1 MNKRHTETVWGK
13 DQIPFY
19 DDGTLNDESGNRV
32 AMGVINTSST
42 PSTIYSFGYPESL
55 KVLGKLIGKHGVNT
69 DSLVICNTSRK
80 ALGIVDSL
88 RNGK

>member
-1 MNKRHTETVWGK
+1 MNKRQTETVWGK

-19 DDGTLNDESGNRV
+19 DDGTSYDVSQNRV
-32 AMGVINTSST
+32 AMGVINTST
-42 PSTIYSFGYPESL
+42 NPSTIYSFGYPDSL

-80 ALGIVDSL
+80 TLGIVDSL
-88 RNGK
+88 R